1 MVKNKNTE
9 CKIKGNGSFVRGWT
23 TPQRNGGRGSFNR
36 SCINQRNHGNGSA
49 RRSFNI
55 RNEVKIMIG
64 NQVKDELVIIT
75 MPGQV
80 LFKGIKSTIK
90 IKKSLGEKI
99 YSRIKQDDN
108 YAIVLLLKEGGNFET
123 YQEKDLYTIGSLVK
137 IEKIVDSKITYDINV
152 EVLDRV
158 EVKNISQEQDYYIG
172 KYEMAPDIEDL
183 DKNTQNQMLEYVK
196 ALTTEISGK
205 FIGSESYIQYIQSMK
220 DLELL
225 ISYLMQ
231 FINISSFEKQE
242 LLEIRSRRKKSLK
255 FLDILINQ
263 KENIEFQMEMNA
275 KLTGEVN
282 KQYREKMLRE
292 QLKAIQEELNEGKQ
306 SESKKKDYLQL
317 INESK
322 MPEDVKEMARE
333 EVEKLQNQSPNSMET
348 NVIRNYLDLLTAL
361 PWGKSSVKE
370 VDIKEAKNI
379 LEKDHYGLDKVK
391 ERIIQHLTVMK
402 LKNNQQGSILLL
414 VGPPGTGKTSLGKS
428 IAKVLQREYV
438 RISLGGIRD
447 EAEIRGHR
455 RTYVGALPGR
465 IIQGI
470 KKAGTNNPVF
480 ILDEVDKLLASNM
493 GDPSSALLEVLD
505 PEQNNSFSDHYLEM
519 PYDLSDVFF
528 IGTANSLREI
538 PGPLKDR
545 MEIIQISS
553 YTTTEKFHIAKDH
566 LIDEV
571 LEDHGLTHEQ
581 LKIEDD
587 SLKAIIDKYTQEAGV
602 RGIKKQLSA
611 IARHATEKIVVDE
624 VELPYM
630 VKEEMLFDILG
641 PEISTYDKVKK
652 SNPPGVVTG
661 LAWTPVGGDILFI
674 ESAFMPGKGELMLTG
689 QLGDVMKESAKISQ
703 SLIRSRLVLRLKDIH
718 FNKHDLHIHIPQ
730 GSIPKDGPSAG
741 VTLFTSIASLFTG
754 IPVDPKTAM
763 TGEIS
768 LRGVVLPVGGI
779 KEKVIAA
786 HRSGIKKILLPLENK
801 KDLYD
806 VPDEVKKDIQ
816 FIFIE
821 TIEELIHETLGIK
834 LPEANKFHLR
844 MMDTVDSDTE
854 SVKT

>member
-1 MVKNKNTE
+1 MKD
-9 CKIKGNGSFVRGWT
+9 
-23 TPQRNGGRGSFNR
+23 
-36 SCINQRNHGNGSA
+36 
-49 RRSFNI
+49 
-55 RNEVKIMIG
+55 

-99 YSRIKQDDN
+99 YFRIKQDDN

-137 IEKIVDSKITYDINV
+137 IEQIVDSKITYDINV

-158 EVKNISQEQDYYIG
+158 EVKNISKEQDYYIS

-220 DLELL
+220 DLEQL

-255 FLDILINQ
+255 FLDILIKQ

-322 MPEDVKEMARE
+322 MPEDVKEIARE
-333 EVEKLQNQSPNSMET
+333 EYEKLQNQSPISVEI
-348 NVIRNYLDLLTAL
+348 NVIRNYLDLLTSL

-414 VGPPGTGKTSLGKS
+414 VGPPGTGKNSLGKS

-480 ILDEVDKLLASNM
+480 ILDEVDKLWASNM

-505 PEQNNSFSDHYLEM
+505 PEQNNSFSDHYLEV

-528 IGTANSLREI
+528 IGTANSLKEI
-538 PGPLKDR
+538 SGPLRDR
-545 MEIIQISS
+545 MEIIQINS
-553 YTTTEKFHIAKDH
+553 YTTTEKFHIAKDY

-571 LEDHGLTHEQ
+571 LKGHGLTHEQ
-581 LKIEDD
+581 LQIEDD
-587 SLKAIIDKYTQEAGV
+587 ALKAIIDKYTREAGV
-602 RGIKKQLSA
+602 RGIKKQLAA

-624 VELPYM
+624 VELPYL

-674 ESAFMPGKGELMLTG
+674 ESAFMPGKGELILTG
-689 QLGDVMKESAKISQ
+689 QLGEVMKESAKISQ
-703 SLIRSRLVLRLKDIH
+703 SLIRSRLVLRLKDIG
-718 FNKHDLHIHIPQ
+718 FDKHDLHIHIPQ

-768 LRGVVLPVGGI
+768 LRGAVLPVGGI

-834 LPEANKFHLR
+834 LPNANEFHLR
-844 MMDTVDSDTE
+844 ITDTIDIDTE
-854 SVKT
+854 SVKV

>member
-1 MVKNKNTE
+1 MKDK
-9 CKIKGNGSFVRGWT
+9 
-23 TPQRNGGRGSFNR
+23 
-36 SCINQRNHGNGSA
+36 
-49 RRSFNI
+49 
-55 RNEVKIMIG
+55 
-64 NQVKDELVIIT
+64 QVKDELVIIA
-75 MPGQV
+75 MPEHV

-90 IKKSLGEKI
+90 IKKSLGEKV

-108 YAIVLLLKEGGNFET
+108 YAIALLLKDDGDFES
-123 YQEKDLYTIGSLVK
+123 YQDKDLYSIGSLVK
-137 IEKIVDSKITYDINV
+137 IEKIVDSKITYDINL
-152 EVLDRV
+152 EALDRA
-158 EVKNISQEQDYYIG
+158 EVKNIRPEQDYLVA
-172 KYEMAPDIEDL
+172 KYEIAPDIEDL
-183 DKNTQNQMLEYVK
+183 DKNTQKQMFEYVK
-196 ALTTEISGK
+196 KLTMEISGK
-205 FIGSESYIQYIQSMK
+205 FIGSESYIQFIKSMK
-220 DLELL
+220 DLEQLMG
-225 ISYLMQ
+225 YLMQ
-231 FINISSFEKQE
+231 FINIPSGEKQE

-255 FLDILINQ
+255 FLDILLEQ

-322 MPEDVKEMARE
+322 MPEDVKEIARE
-333 EVEKLQNQSPNSMET
+333 EYDKLQNQGPNSMET
-348 NVIRNYLDLLTAL
+348 NVIRNYLDLLTTL
-361 PWGKSSVKE
+361 PWGKSSAKE
-370 VDIKEAKNI
+370 VDIKEAKKI

-391 ERIIQHLTVMK
+391 ERIIQHLTVMR

-438 RISLGGIRD
+438 RISLGGVRD

-480 ILDEVDKLLASNM
+480 ILDEVDKLLSSNL
-493 GDPSSALLEVLD
+493 GDPASALLEVLD
-505 PEQNNSFSDHYLEM
+505 PEQNNSFSDHYLEV
-519 PYDLSDVFF
+519 PYDLSNVFF

-538 PGPLKDR
+538 PEPLKDR
-545 MEIIQISS
+545 MEIIQINS
-553 YTTTEKFHIAKDH
+553 YTTTEKFHIAKNH

-571 LEDHGLTHEQ
+571 LECHGLTYEQ

-587 SLKAIIDKYTQEAGV
+587 ALKAIIDKYTREAGV
-602 RGIKKQLSA
+602 RGVKKQLSA

-624 VELPYM
+624 VALPYI

-703 SLIRSRLVLRLKDIH
+703 SLIRSRLVLRLKDIC
-718 FNKHDLHIHIPQ
+718 FDKHDLHIHIPQ

-768 LRGVVLPVGGI
+768 LRGAVLPVGGI

-821 TIEELIHETLGIK
+821 TIEELIHQTLGIK
-834 LPEANKFHLR
+834 LPDANKLHLR
-844 MMDTVDSDTE
+844 MMDTIDIDSE
-854 SVKT
+854 SERIHERSRKGTFSLT

>member
-1 MVKNKNTE
+1 
-9 CKIKGNGSFVRGWT
+9 
-23 TPQRNGGRGSFNR
+23 
-36 SCINQRNHGNGSA
+36 
-49 RRSFNI
+49 
-55 RNEVKIMIG
+55 MIG

-99 YSRIKQDDN
+99 YFRIKQDDN
-108 YAIVLLLKEGGNFET
+108 YAIALLIKDGCDSEA

-255 FLDILINQ
+255 FLDILIKQ

-333 EVEKLQNQSPNSMET
+333 EYEKLQNQSPISVEI
-348 NVIRNYLDLLTAL
+348 NVIRNYLDLLTSL

-493 GDPSSALLEVLD
+493 GDPASALLEVLD
-505 PEQNNSFSDHYLEM
+505 PEQNNSFSDHYLEV

-538 PGPLKDR
+538 PGPLRDR
-545 MEIIQISS
+545 MEIIQINS

-571 LEDHGLTHEQ
+571 LESHGLTHEQ
-581 LKIEDD
+581 LKIEDNA
-587 SLKAIIDKYTQEAGV
+587 LKAIIDKYTREAGV

-624 VELPYM
+624 VKLPYM

-641 PEISTYDKVKK
+641 PEISTYDKIKK

-718 FNKHDLHIHIPQ
+718 FSKHDLHIHIPQ

-806 VPDEVKKDIQ
+806 VPEEVKKDIQ

-854 SVKT
+854 ERKDMGKI

>member
-1 MVKNKNTE
+1 MKD
-9 CKIKGNGSFVRGWT
+9 
-23 TPQRNGGRGSFNR
+23 
-36 SCINQRNHGNGSA
+36 
-49 RRSFNI
+49 
-55 RNEVKIMIG
+55 

-99 YSRIKQDDN
+99 YFRIKQDDN

-137 IEKIVDSKITYDINV
+137 IEQIVDSKITYDINV

-158 EVKNISQEQDYYIG
+158 EVKNISKEQDYYIS

-220 DLELL
+220 DLEQL

-242 LLEIRSRRKKSLK
+242 LLEIRSRKKKSLK
-255 FLDILINQ
+255 FLDILIKQ

-322 MPEDVKEMARE
+322 MPEDVKEIARE
-333 EVEKLQNQSPNSMET
+333 EYEKLQNQSPISVEI
-348 NVIRNYLDLLTAL
+348 NVIRNYLDLLTSL

-414 VGPPGTGKTSLGKS
+414 VGPPGTGKNSLGKS

-447 EAEIRGHR
+447 ECAEQSVSGL
-455 RTYVGALPGR
+455 VGESP
-465 IIQGI
+465 
-470 KKAGTNNPVF
+470 TW
-480 ILDEVDKLLASNM
+480 
-493 GDPSSALLEVLD
+493 
-505 PEQNNSFSDHYLEM
+505 
-519 PYDLSDVFF
+519 
-528 IGTANSLREI
+528 
-538 PGPLKDR
+538 
-545 MEIIQISS
+545 
-553 YTTTEKFHIAKDH
+553 AKVSH
-566 LIDEV
+566 QPN
-571 LEDHGLTHEQ
+571 T
-581 LKIEDD
+581 
-587 SLKAIIDKYTQEAGV
+587 
-602 RGIKKQLSA
+602 
-611 IARHATEKIVVDE
+611 
-624 VELPYM
+624 
-630 VKEEMLFDILG
+630 
-641 PEISTYDKVKK
+641 K
-652 SNPPGVVTG
+652 SH
-661 LAWTPVGGDILFI
+661 
-674 ESAFMPGKGELMLTG
+674 S
-689 QLGDVMKESAKISQ
+689 
-703 SLIRSRLVLRLKDIH
+703 
-718 FNKHDLHIHIPQ
+718 
-730 GSIPKDGPSAG
+730 
-741 VTLFTSIASLFTG
+741 
-754 IPVDPKTAM
+754 
-763 TGEIS
+763 
-768 LRGVVLPVGGI
+768 
-779 KEKVIAA
+779 
-786 HRSGIKKILLPLENK
+786 
-801 KDLYD
+801 
-806 VPDEVKKDIQ
+806 
-816 FIFIE
+816 
-821 TIEELIHETLGIK
+821 
-834 LPEANKFHLR
+834 
-844 MMDTVDSDTE
+844 
-854 SVKT
+854 

>member
-1 MVKNKNTE
+1 MKDNK
-9 CKIKGNGSFVRGWT
+9 
-23 TPQRNGGRGSFNR
+23 
-36 SCINQRNHGNGSA
+36 
-49 RRSFNI
+49 
-55 RNEVKIMIG
+55 
-64 NQVKDELVIIT
+64 VKDELVVIA
-75 MPGQV
+75 MPGHV

-108 YAIVLLLKEGGNFET
+108 YAIALLLKEGCDFEA

-152 EVLDRV
+152 EALDRV
-158 EVKNISQEQDYYIG
+158 EAKNIRQEQDYFVA
-172 KYEMAPDIEDL
+172 KYEMTPDIEDL
-183 DKNTQNQMLEYVK
+183 DKNTQKQMFEYVK
-196 ALTTEISGK
+196 KLTTEISGK
-205 FIGSESYIQYIQSMK
+205 FIGSESYIQFIQSMK
-220 DLELL
+220 DLEQL
-225 ISYLMQ
+225 IGYLMQ
-231 FINISSFEKQE
+231 FINIPASEKQE

-255 FLDILINQ
+255 FLDMLIEQ
-263 KENIEFQMEMNA
+263 KENVEFQMEMNA

-322 MPEDVKEMARE
+322 MPEDVKEISRE
-333 EVEKLQNQSPNSMET
+333 EYEKLQNQSQNSMET
-348 NVIRNYLDLLTAL
+348 NVIRNYLDLLTSL
-361 PWGKSSVKE
+361 PWGESSVKE

-379 LEKDHYGLDKVK
+379 LEKDHFGLDKVK

-493 GDPSSALLEVLD
+493 GDPASALLEVLD
-505 PEQNNSFSDHYLEM
+505 PEQNNSFSDHYLEV
-519 PYDLSDVFF
+519 PYDLSNVFF

-538 PGPLKDR
+538 PEPLKDR
-545 MEIIQISS
+545 MEIIQINS
-553 YTTTEKFHIAKDH
+553 YTTTKKFHIAKDH

-571 LEDHGLTHEQ
+571 LEGHGLIHEQ
-581 LKIEDD
+581 LKIEDNA
-587 SLKAIIDKYTQEAGV
+587 LKAIIDKYTREAGV

-624 VELPYM
+624 VKLPYI

-652 SNPPGVVTG
+652 LNPPGVVTG

-674 ESAFMPGKGELMLTG
+674 ESAFMPGKGELTLTG

-703 SLIRSRLVLRLKDIH
+703 SLIRSRLVLKLKDIG
-718 FNKHDLHIHIPQ
+718 FDKHDLHIHIPQ

-768 LRGVVLPVGGI
+768 LRGAVLPVGGI

-821 TIEELIHETLGIK
+821 TIEELIHQTLGIK
-834 LPEANKFHLR
+834 LPEANKLHLR
-844 MMDTVDSDTE
+844 MMDTIDIDSE
-854 SVKT
+854 SERIHEKSRKGTFSLT

>member
-1 MVKNKNTE
+1 MKN
-9 CKIKGNGSFVRGWT
+9 
-23 TPQRNGGRGSFNR
+23 
-36 SCINQRNHGNGSA
+36 NH
-49 RRSFNI
+49 I
-55 RNEVKIMIG
+55 
-64 NQVKDELVIIT
+64 KDELVIIT
-75 MPGQV
+75 MPGYV

-108 YAIVLLLKEGGNFET
+108 YAIVLLLKEGCDFEA
-123 YQEKDLYTIGSLVK
+123 YREKDLYTIGSLVK
-137 IEKIVDSKITYDINV
+137 IEKIVDSKVTYDINV

-158 EVKNISQEQDYYIG
+158 DVKNIGQEQGYYVG

-196 ALTTEISGK
+196 ALATEISGK
-205 FIGSESYIQYIQSMK
+205 FIGSESYIQYIKSVK
-220 DLELL
+220 DLEQL

-242 LLEIRSRRKKSLK
+242 LLEIRSRKKKSLK
-255 FLDILINQ
+255 FLDILMQQ
-263 KENIEFQMEMNA
+263 KENIQFQMEMNA
-275 KLTGEVN
+275 KLSGEVN

-292 QLKAIQEELNEGKQ
+292 QLKAIQEELNDGKQ
-306 SESKKKDYLQL
+306 SESKKKDYLQI

-322 MPEDVKEMARE
+322 MPEDVKDIALE
-333 EVEKLQNQSPNSMET
+333 EYGKLQNQSPNSMET
-348 NVIRNYLDLLTAL
+348 NVIRNYLDLLTSL

-480 ILDEVDKLLASNM
+480 ILDEVDKLLASNL
-493 GDPSSALLEVLD
+493 GDPASALLEVLD
-505 PEQNNSFSDHYLEM
+505 PEQNNSFSDHYLEV

-538 PGPLKDR
+538 PGPLRDR
-545 MEIIQISS
+545 MEIIQINS

-571 LEDHGLTHEQ
+571 LEYHGLTHKQ

-587 SLKAIIDKYTQEAGV
+587 ALKAIIDKYTREAGV
-602 RGIKKQLSA
+602 RGVKKQLSA

-624 VELPYM
+624 VKIPYI

-641 PEISTYDKVKK
+641 PEIATYDKVKK

-674 ESAFMPGKGELMLTG
+674 ESVFMPGKGELMLTG

-703 SLIRSRLVLRLKDIH
+703 SLIRSRLVLRLKDID
-718 FNKHDLHIHIPQ
+718 FDKHDLHIHIPQ

-768 LRGVVLPVGGI
+768 LRGAVLPVGGI

-801 KDLYD
+801 KDLCD
-806 VPDEVKKDIQ
+806 IPDEVKKDIQ

-821 TIEELIHETLGIK
+821 TIEELILETLGIK
-834 LPEANKFHLR
+834 LPNPNKFHLR
-844 MMDTVDSDTE
+844 IMDTMDIDTE
-854 SVKT
+854 SVKV

>member
-1 MVKNKNTE
+1 MKN
-9 CKIKGNGSFVRGWT
+9 
-23 TPQRNGGRGSFNR
+23 
-36 SCINQRNHGNGSA
+36 NH
-49 RRSFNI
+49 I
-55 RNEVKIMIG
+55 
-64 NQVKDELVIIT
+64 KDELVIIT
-75 MPGQV
+75 MPGYV

-108 YAIVLLLKEGGNFET
+108 YAIVLLLKEGCDFEA
-123 YQEKDLYTIGSLVK
+123 YREKDLYTIGSLVK
-137 IEKIVDSKITYDINV
+137 IEKIVDSKVTYDINV

-158 EVKNISQEQDYYIG
+158 DVKNIGQEQGYYVG

-196 ALTTEISGK
+196 ALATEISGK

-220 DLELL
+220 DLEQL
-225 ISYLMQ
+225 IGYLMQ

-242 LLEIRSRRKKSLK
+242 LLEIRSRKKKSLK
-255 FLDILINQ
+255 FLDILMQQ
-263 KENIEFQMEMNA
+263 KENIQFQMEMNA
-275 KLTGEVN
+275 KLSGEVN

-292 QLKAIQEELNEGKQ
+292 QLKAIQEELNDGKQ
-306 SESKKKDYLQL
+306 SESKKKDYLQI

-322 MPEDVKEMARE
+322 MPEDVKDIALE
-333 EVEKLQNQSPNSMET
+333 EYGKLQNQSPNSMET
-348 NVIRNYLDLLTAL
+348 NVIRNYLDLLTSL

-480 ILDEVDKLLASNM
+480 ILDEVDKLLASNL
-493 GDPSSALLEVLD
+493 GDPASALLEVLD
-505 PEQNNSFSDHYLEM
+505 PEQNNSFSDHYLEV

-538 PGPLKDR
+538 PGPLRDR
-545 MEIIQISS
+545 MEIIQINS

-571 LEDHGLTHEQ
+571 LEYHGLTHKQ

-587 SLKAIIDKYTQEAGV
+587 ALKAIIDKYTREAGV
-602 RGIKKQLSA
+602 RGVKKQLSA

-624 VELPYM
+624 VKIPYI

-652 SNPPGVVTG
+652 LNPPGVVTG

-674 ESAFMPGKGELMLTG
+674 ESVFMPGKGELMLTG

-703 SLIRSRLVLRLKDIH
+703 SLIRSRLVLRLKDID
-718 FNKHDLHIHIPQ
+718 FDKHDLHIHIPQ

-768 LRGVVLPVGGI
+768 LRGAVLPVGGI

-801 KDLYD
+801 KDLCD
-806 VPDEVKKDIQ
+806 IPDEVKKDIQ

-821 TIEELIHETLGIK
+821 TIEELILETLGIK
-834 LPEANKFHLR
+834 LPNPNKFHLR
-844 MMDTVDSDTE
+844 IMDTMDIDTE
-854 SVKT
+854 SVKV

>member
-1 MVKNKNTE
+1 MNTNN
-9 CKIKGNGSFVRGWT
+9 IKDKL
-23 TPQRNGGRGSFNR
+23 
-36 SCINQRNHGNGSA
+36 A
-49 RRSFNI
+49 
-55 RNEVKIMIG
+55 
-64 NQVKDELVIIT
+64 IIA
-75 MPGQV
+75 MPGHV
-80 LFKGIKSTIK
+80 LFKGIKSTIR
-90 IKKSLGEKI
+90 ISRSLSDTI
-99 YSRIKQDDN
+99 YPRIKQDDD
-108 YAIVLLLKEGGNFET
+108 YAIVLLLKDGCNLEN
-123 YQEKDLYTIGSLVK
+123 YQESDLYNIGSLVK
-137 IEKIVDSKITYDINV
+137 IEKIVDSKTTSDMNL
-152 EVLDRV
+152 EALERV
-158 EVKNISQEQDYYIG
+158 EVKNISKEQDYYVG
-172 KYEMAPDIEDL
+172 KYDISPDIEDL
-183 DKNTQNQMLEYVK
+183 DKNSQNQMLEYIK
-196 ALTTEISGK
+196 NLSAEISKG
-205 FIGSESYIQYIQSMK
+205 FVGSESYIKYINSIN
-220 DLELL
+220 DLEKM

-231 FINISSFEKQE
+231 FINISPSEKQE
-242 LLEIRSRRKKSLK
+242 LFEIRSRRKKCLM
-255 FLDILINQ
+255 FLDFLIKQ
-263 KENIEFQMEMNA
+263 KENIKFQMEINA

-306 SESKKKDYLQL
+306 SGTKKKDYLTL

-322 MPEDVKEMARE
+322 MPEDVKEIALE
-333 EVEKLQNQSPNSMET
+333 ENEKLENQGPNNVEA
-348 NVIRNYLDLLTAL
+348 NVIRNYLDLLIAL
-361 PWGKSSVKE
+361 PWGKSCIKE

-438 RISLGGIRD
+438 RISLGGVRD

-470 KKAGTNNPVF
+470 KKARTNNPVF

-493 GDPSSALLEVLD
+493 GDPASALLEVLD
-505 PEQNNSFSDHYLEM
+505 PEQNNSFSDHYLEV

-528 IGTANSLREI
+528 IGTANSLRDI
-538 PGPLKDR
+538 PEPLRDR
-545 MEIIQISS
+545 MEIIQIHS
-553 YTTTEKFHIAKDH
+553 YTTTEKFHIAKRH
-566 LIDEV
+566 LMDEV
-571 LEDHGLTHEQ
+571 LENHGLTPEQ

-587 SLKAIIDKYTQEAGV
+587 TIKAIIDKYTREAGV
-602 RGIKKQLSA
+602 RGLKKQLSA
-611 IARHATEKIVVDE
+611 IARHATEKIIVDE
-624 VELPYM
+624 AKIPYI

-641 PEISTYDKVKK
+641 PEISRYDKVKK

-674 ESAFMPGKGELMLTG
+674 ESAFMPGKGELTLTG

-703 SLIRSRLVLRLKDIH
+703 SLIRSRLFLSLEDNH
-718 FNKHDLHIHIPQ
+718 FDKHDLHIHIPQ

-754 IPVDPKTAM
+754 IPVDAKIAM

-768 LRGVVLPVGGI
+768 LRGTILPVGGI

-801 KDLYD
+801 KDLCD
-806 VPDEVKKDIQ
+806 VPEEIKKDIQ

-821 TIEELIHETLGIK
+821 TIEELMQETLGIK
-834 LPEANKFHLR
+834 LPRVNEFHFYIP
-844 MMDTVDSDTE
+844 DK
-854 SVKT
+854 SVIKKDKEFVKV

>member
-1 MVKNKNTE
+1 MNTNN
-9 CKIKGNGSFVRGWT
+9 IKDKL
-23 TPQRNGGRGSFNR
+23 
-36 SCINQRNHGNGSA
+36 A
-49 RRSFNI
+49 
-55 RNEVKIMIG
+55 
-64 NQVKDELVIIT
+64 IIA
-75 MPGQV
+75 MPGHV
-80 LFKGIKSTIK
+80 LFKGIKSTIR
-90 IKKSLGEKI
+90 ISRSLSDTI
-99 YSRIKQDDN
+99 YPRIKQDDD
-108 YAIVLLLKEGGNFET
+108 YAIVLLLKDGCNLEN
-123 YQEKDLYTIGSLVK
+123 YQESDLYNIGSLVK
-137 IEKIVDSKITYDINV
+137 IEKIVDSKTTSDMNL
-152 EVLDRV
+152 EALERV
-158 EVKNISQEQDYYIG
+158 EVKNISKEQDYYVG
-172 KYEMAPDIEDL
+172 KYDISPDIEDL
-183 DKNTQNQMLEYVK
+183 DKNSQNQMLEYIK
-196 ALTTEISGK
+196 NLSAEISKG
-205 FIGSESYIQYIQSMK
+205 FVGSESYIKYINSIN
-220 DLELL
+220 DLEKM

-231 FINISSFEKQE
+231 FINISPSEKQE
-242 LLEIRSRRKKSLK
+242 LFEIRSRRKKCLM
-255 FLDILINQ
+255 FLDFLIKQ
-263 KENIEFQMEMNA
+263 KENIKFQMEINA

-306 SESKKKDYLQL
+306 SGTKKKDYLTL

-322 MPEDVKEMARE
+322 MPEDVKEIALE
-333 EVEKLQNQSPNSMET
+333 ENEKLENQGPNNVEA
-348 NVIRNYLDLLTAL
+348 NVIRNYLDLLIAL
-361 PWGKSSVKE
+361 PWGKSCIKE

-438 RISLGGIRD
+438 RISLGGVRD

-470 KKAGTNNPVF
+470 KKARTNNPVF

-493 GDPSSALLEVLD
+493 GDPASALLEVLD
-505 PEQNNSFSDHYLEM
+505 PEQNNSFSDHYLEV

-528 IGTANSLREI
+528 IGTANSLRDI
-538 PGPLKDR
+538 PEPLRDR
-545 MEIIQISS
+545 MEIIQIHS
-553 YTTTEKFHIAKDH
+553 YTTTEKFHIAKRH
-566 LIDEV
+566 LMDEV
-571 LEDHGLTHEQ
+571 LENHGLTPEQ

-587 SLKAIIDKYTQEAGV
+587 TIKAIIDKYTREAGV
-602 RGIKKQLSA
+602 RGLKKQLSA
-611 IARHATEKIVVDE
+611 IARHATEKIIVDE
-624 VELPYM
+624 VKIPYI

-641 PEISTYDKVKK
+641 PEISRYDKVKK

-674 ESAFMPGKGELMLTG
+674 ESAFMPGKGELTLTG

-703 SLIRSRLVLRLKDIH
+703 SLIRSRLFLSLEDNH
-718 FNKHDLHIHIPQ
+718 FDKHDLHIHIPQ

-754 IPVDPKTAM
+754 IPVDAKIAM

-768 LRGVVLPVGGI
+768 LRGTILPVGGI

-801 KDLYD
+801 KDLCD
-806 VPDEVKKDIQ
+806 VPEEIKKDIQ

-821 TIEELIHETLGIK
+821 TIEELMQETLGIK
-834 LPEANKFHLR
+834 LPRVNEFHFYIP
-844 MMDTVDSDTE
+844 DK
-854 SVKT
+854 SVIKKDKEFVKV

>member
-1 MVKNKNTE
+1 MKD
-9 CKIKGNGSFVRGWT
+9 
-23 TPQRNGGRGSFNR
+23 
-36 SCINQRNHGNGSA
+36 
-49 RRSFNI
+49 
-55 RNEVKIMIG
+55 

-108 YAIVLLLKEGGNFET
+108 YAIALLLKEGCNFET

-137 IEKIVDSKITYDINV
+137 IEQIVDSETTYDINV

-158 EVKNISQEQDYYIG
+158 EVKNIGQEQGYYIG

-205 FIGSESYIQYIQSMK
+205 FIGSESYIQYIQNMK

-255 FLDILINQ
+255 FLDILIQQ

-322 MPEDVKEMARE
+322 MPEDVKEIARE
-333 EVEKLQNQSPNSMET
+333 EYEKLQNQSPISVET
-348 NVIRNYLDLLTAL
+348 NVIRNYLDLLTSL

-505 PEQNNSFSDHYLEM
+505 PEQNNSFSDHYLEV

-528 IGTANSLREI
+528 IGTANSLKEI
-538 PGPLKDR
+538 PGPLRDR
-545 MEIIQISS
+545 MEIIQINS

-571 LEDHGLTHEQ
+571 LEGHGLTHEQ

-587 SLKAIIDKYTQEAGV
+587 ALKAIIDKYTREAGV

-611 IARHATEKIVVDE
+611 IARHATEKIVIDG
-624 VELPYM
+624 VELPYI
-630 VKEEMLFDILG
+630 VKEERLFDILG
-641 PEISTYDKVKK
+641 PEISIYDKVKK
-652 SNPPGVVTG
+652 LNPPGVVTG

-674 ESAFMPGKGELMLTG
+674 ESAFMPGKGELILTG

-768 LRGVVLPVGGI
+768 LRGAVLPVGGI

-801 KDLYD
+801 KDLFD

-834 LPEANKFHLR
+834 LPNANKFHLR
-844 MMDTVDSDTE
+844 IMDTIDIDTE
-854 SVKT
+854 SVKV

>member
-1 MVKNKNTE
+1 
-9 CKIKGNGSFVRGWT
+9 
-23 TPQRNGGRGSFNR
+23 
-36 SCINQRNHGNGSA
+36 
-49 RRSFNI
+49 
-55 RNEVKIMIG
+55 
-64 NQVKDELVIIT
+64 
-75 MPGQV
+75 
-80 LFKGIKSTIK
+80 
-90 IKKSLGEKI
+90 LGDKI
-99 YSRIKQDDN
+99 YSRITQNDN
-108 YAIVLLLKEGGNFET
+108 HAIVLLLKDGCNFET
-123 YQEKDLYTIGSLVK
+123 YRENDLYTIGSLVK
-137 IEKIVDSKITYDINV
+137 IEKIVDSKITCDINV
-152 EVLDRV
+152 EVLERV
-158 EVKNISQEQDYYIG
+158 DVKNIRKEQDYYLG
-172 KYEMAPDIEDL
+172 KYEIAPNIEDL
-183 DKNTQNQMLEYVK
+183 DKNTQKQMLEYVK

-220 DLELL
+220 DLEQL

-231 FINISSFEKQE
+231 FINIPASEKQE
-242 LLEIRSRRKKSLK
+242 LLEIRSRRRKSLK
-255 FLDILINQ
+255 FLDILIQQ
-263 KENIEFQMEMNA
+263 KENIKFQMEMNA
-275 KLTGEVN
+275 KLSDEVN

-292 QLKAIQEELNEGKQ
+292 QLKAIQKELNEGKQ
-306 SESKKKDYLQL
+306 SKNKKKDYLRL
-317 INESK
+317 INGSK
-322 MPEDVKEMARE
+322 MPEDIKEIARE
-333 EVEKLQNQSPNSMET
+333 EYEKLQGQNPNSMDAS
-348 NVIRNYLDLLTAL
+348 VINNYLDLLTSL
-361 PWGKSSVKE
+361 PWGKSSTKE
-370 VDIKEAKNI
+370 VNIKEAKNI
-379 LEKDHYGLDKVK
+379 LDKDHYGLDKVK

-414 VGPPGTGKTSLGKS
+414 VGPPGTGKTSLGKN

-480 ILDEVDKLLASNM
+480 ILDEVDKLLASNL
-493 GDPSSALLEVLD
+493 GDPASALLEVLD
-505 PEQNNSFSDHYLEM
+505 PEQNNSFSDHYLEV
-519 PYDLSDVFF
+519 PYDLSNVFF

-538 PGPLKDR
+538 PGPLRDR
-545 MEIIQISS
+545 MEIIQINS
-553 YTTTEKFHIAKDH
+553 YITTEKFHIAKNH
-566 LIDEV
+566 LVDEV
-571 LEDHGLTHEQ
+571 LKAHGLNREQ
-581 LKIEDD
+581 LRIEDD
-587 SLKAIIDKYTQEAGV
+587 VLKAIIDKYTREAGV

-624 VELPYM
+624 VKLPYI

-641 PEISTYDKVKK
+641 PEIATYDKVKK

-661 LAWTPVGGDILFI
+661 LAWTPVGGDVLFI

-703 SLIRSRLVLRLKDIH
+703 SLIRSRLVIRFKDID
-718 FNKHDLHIHIPQ
+718 FDKHDLHIHIPQ

-741 VTLFTSIASLFTG
+741 VTIFTSIASLFTG
-754 IPVDPKTAM
+754 IPVDSKTAM

-768 LRGVVLPVGGI
+768 LRGVVFPVGGI

-801 KDLYD
+801 KDLCD

-834 LPEANKFHLR
+834 LPKAYKFHPHI
-844 MMDTVDSDTE
+844 MDTMDIETE
-854 SVKT
+854 TVIV

>member
-1 MVKNKNTE
+1 M
-9 CKIKGNGSFVRGWT
+9 
-23 TPQRNGGRGSFNR
+23 
-36 SCINQRNHGNGSA
+36 
-49 RRSFNI
+49 
-55 RNEVKIMIG
+55 
-64 NQVKDELVIIT
+64 
-75 MPGQV
+75 
-80 LFKGIKSTIK
+80 
-90 IKKSLGEKI
+90 
-99 YSRIKQDDN
+99 
-108 YAIVLLLKEGGNFET
+108 
-123 YQEKDLYTIGSLVK
+123 
-137 IEKIVDSKITYDINV
+137 
-152 EVLDRV
+152 
-158 EVKNISQEQDYYIG
+158 
-172 KYEMAPDIEDL
+172 
-183 DKNTQNQMLEYVK
+183 
-196 ALTTEISGK
+196 
-205 FIGSESYIQYIQSMK
+205 
-220 DLELL
+220 
-225 ISYLMQ
+225 
-231 FINISSFEKQE
+231 
-242 LLEIRSRRKKSLK
+242 
-255 FLDILINQ
+255 
-263 KENIEFQMEMNA
+263 
-275 KLTGEVN
+275 
-282 KQYREKMLRE
+282 
-292 QLKAIQEELNEGKQ
+292 
-306 SESKKKDYLQL
+306 QL

-333 EVEKLQNQSPNSMET
+333 EYEKLQNQSPNSMET

-438 RISLGGIRD
+438 RISLGGVRD

-505 PEQNNSFSDHYLEM
+505 PEQNNSFSDHYLEV

-528 IGTANSLREI
+528 IGTANSLKDI
-538 PGPLKDR
+538 PGPLRDR
-545 MEIIQISS
+545 MEIIQINS

-566 LIDEV
+566 LMDEV
-571 LEDHGLTHEQ
+571 LEGHGLTYEQ

-587 SLKAIIDKYTQEAGV
+587 ALKAIIDKYTREAGV

-624 VELPYM
+624 VELPYI

-768 LRGVVLPVGGI
+768 LRGAVLPVGGI

-806 VPDEVKKDIQ
+806 VPDEVKKDIE

-834 LPEANKFHLR
+834 LPNANKFHLR
-844 MMDTVDSDTE
+844 IMDTMDIDTE
-854 SVKT
+854 SVKV

>member
-1 MVKNKNTE
+1 M
-9 CKIKGNGSFVRGWT
+9 RD
-23 TPQRNGGRGSFNR
+23 
-36 SCINQRNHGNGSA
+36 NQ
-49 RRSFNI
+49 I
-55 RNEVKIMIG
+55 
-64 NQVKDELVIIT
+64 KDELVIIT
-75 MPGQV
+75 MPGYV

-99 YSRIKQDDN
+99 YSRIKQDNN
-108 YAIVLLLKEGGNFET
+108 YAITLLLKDGCDLEA
-123 YQEKDLYTIGSLVK
+123 YREKDLYTIGSLVK
-137 IEKIVDSKITYDINV
+137 IEKIVDSKVAYDINI

-158 EVKNISQEQDYYIG
+158 DVKNVRKEQGYYIG

-183 DKNTQNQMLEYVK
+183 DKNTQNQMLGYVK

-205 FIGSESYIQYIQSMK
+205 FIGSENYIQYIKSVK
-220 DLELL
+220 DLDQL

-255 FLDILINQ
+255 FLDILMQQ
-263 KENIEFQMEMNA
+263 KENIEFQMEVNA
-275 KLTGEVN
+275 KLSGEVN

-292 QLKAIQEELNEGKQ
+292 QLKAIQDELNEGKQ
-306 SESKKKDYLQL
+306 PKSKKKDYLQI

-322 MPEDVKEMARE
+322 MPEDVKEIALE
-333 EVEKLQNQSPNSMET
+333 EYGKLQNQTPNSVET
-348 NVIRNYLDLLTAL
+348 NVIRNYLDLLTSL

-379 LEKDHYGLDKVK
+379 LEKDHYGLNKVK

-480 ILDEVDKLLASNM
+480 ILDEVDKLLASNL
-493 GDPSSALLEVLD
+493 GDPASALLEVLD
-505 PEQNNSFSDHYLEM
+505 PEQNNSFSDHYLEV
-519 PYDLSDVFF
+519 PYDLSNIFF

-538 PGPLKDR
+538 PEPLRDR
-545 MEIIQISS
+545 MEIIQINS
-553 YTTTEKFHIAKDH
+553 YTTTEKYHIAKNH

-571 LEDHGLTHEQ
+571 LEYHGLTHKQ

-587 SLKAIIDKYTQEAGV
+587 ALKAIIDKYTREAGV
-602 RGIKKQLSA
+602 RGVKKQLSA

-624 VELPYM
+624 VKIPYI

-674 ESAFMPGKGELMLTG
+674 ESVFMPGKGELMLTG

-703 SLIRSRLVLRLKDIH
+703 SLIRSRLVLRLNDID
-718 FNKHDLHIHIPQ
+718 FDKHDLHIHIPQ

-768 LRGVVLPVGGI
+768 LRGAVLPVGGI

-801 KDLYD
+801 KDLCD
-806 VPDEVKKDIQ
+806 IPDEVKKDIQ

-821 TIEELIHETLGIK
+821 TIEELILETLGIK
-834 LPEANKFHLR
+834 LPNPNKFHLR
-844 MMDTVDSDTE
+844 IMDSMDIDTE
-854 SVKT
+854 SVKV

>member
-1 MVKNKNTE
+1 MLNNISK
-9 CKIKGNGSFVRGWT
+9 
-23 TPQRNGGRGSFNR
+23 R
-36 SCINQRNHGNGSA
+36 S
-49 RRSFNI
+49 SFNI
-55 RNEVKIMIG
+55 RNEVEIMKDDH
-64 NQVKDELVIIT
+64 VKDELVIIA
-75 MPGQV
+75 MPGHV
-80 LFKGIKSTIK
+80 LFKGMKSTLK
-90 IKKSLGEKI
+90 IEKLLGDKI
-99 YSRIKQDDN
+99 YSRITQNDN
-108 YAIVLLLKEGGNFET
+108 HAIVLLLKDGCNFET
-123 YQEKDLYTIGSLVK
+123 YRENDLYTIGSLVK
-137 IEKIVDSKITYDINV
+137 IEKIVDSKITCDINV
-152 EVLDRV
+152 EVLERV
-158 EVKNISQEQDYYIG
+158 DVKNIRKEQDYYLG
-172 KYEMAPDIEDL
+172 KYEIAPNIEDL
-183 DKNTQNQMLEYVK
+183 DKNTQKQMLEYVK

-205 FIGSESYIQYIQSMK
+205 FIGSESYIKYIQSTK
-220 DLELL
+220 DLEQL

-231 FINISSFEKQE
+231 FINIPASEKQE
-242 LLEIRSRRKKSLK
+242 LLEIRSRRRKSLK
-255 FLDILINQ
+255 FLDILIQQ
-263 KENIEFQMEMNA
+263 KENIKFQMEMNA
-275 KLTGEVN
+275 KLSDEVN

-292 QLKAIQEELNEGKQ
+292 QLKAIQKELNEGKQ
-306 SESKKKDYLQL
+306 SKNKKKDYLRL
-317 INESK
+317 INGSK
-322 MPEDVKEMARE
+322 MPEDIKEIARE
-333 EVEKLQNQSPNSMET
+333 EYEKLQGQNPNSMDAS
-348 NVIRNYLDLLTAL
+348 VINNYLDLLTSL
-361 PWGKSSVKE
+361 PWGKSSAKE
-370 VDIKEAKNI
+370 VNIKEAKNI
-379 LEKDHYGLDKVK
+379 LDKDHYGLDKVK

-414 VGPPGTGKTSLGKS
+414 VGPPGTGKTSLGKN

-480 ILDEVDKLLASNM
+480 ILDEVDKLLASNL
-493 GDPSSALLEVLD
+493 GDPASALLEVLD
-505 PEQNNSFSDHYLEM
+505 PEQNNSFSDHYLEV

-538 PGPLKDR
+538 PGPLRDR
-545 MEIIQISS
+545 MEIIQINS
-553 YTTTEKFHIAKDH
+553 YITTEKFHIAKNH
-566 LIDEV
+566 LVDKV
-571 LEDHGLTHEQ
+571 LKAHGLNREQ
-581 LKIEDD
+581 LRIEDD
-587 SLKAIIDKYTQEAGV
+587 VLKAIIDKYTREAGV
-602 RGIKKQLSA
+602 RGIKKVLSA

-624 VELPYM
+624 VTLPYI

-641 PEISTYDKVKK
+641 PEIATYDKVKK

-661 LAWTPVGGDILFI
+661 LAWTPVGGDVLFI

-703 SLIRSRLVLRLKDIH
+703 SLIRSRLVIGFKDID
-718 FNKHDLHIHIPQ
+718 FDKHDLHIHIPQ

-741 VTLFTSIASLFTG
+741 VTIFTSIASLFTG
-754 IPVDPKTAM
+754 IPVDSKIAM

-768 LRGVVLPVGGI
+768 LRGIVFPVGGI

-801 KDLYD
+801 KDLCD

-834 LPEANKFHLR
+834 LPKAYKFHLPI
-844 MMDTVDSDTE
+844 MDTMDIETE
-854 SVKT
+854 TVIV

>member
-1 MVKNKNTE
+1 MKD
-9 CKIKGNGSFVRGWT
+9 
-23 TPQRNGGRGSFNR
+23 
-36 SCINQRNHGNGSA
+36 
-49 RRSFNI
+49 
-55 RNEVKIMIG
+55 

-75 MPGQV
+75 MPEQV

-90 IKKSLGEKI
+90 IKKSLDEKI
-99 YSRIKQDDN
+99 YFRIKQDDN

-137 IEKIVDSKITYDINV
+137 IEQIVDSKITYDINV

-158 EVKNISQEQDYYIG
+158 EVKNISKEQDYYIG

-255 FLDILINQ
+255 FLDILIKQ

-322 MPEDVKEMARE
+322 MPEDVKEIARE
-333 EVEKLQNQSPNSMET
+333 EYEKLQNQSPISVET
-348 NVIRNYLDLLTAL
+348 NVIRNYLDLLTSL
-361 PWGKSSVKE
+361 PWGKSSAKE

-480 ILDEVDKLLASNM
+480 ILDEVDKLWASNM

-505 PEQNNSFSDHYLEM
+505 PEQNNSFSDHYLEV

-528 IGTANSLREI
+528 IGTANSLKEI
-538 PGPLKDR
+538 PGPLRDR
-545 MEIIQISS
+545 MEIIQINS

-566 LIDEV
+566 LIAEV
-571 LEDHGLTHEQ
+571 LEGHGLTHEQ
-581 LKIEDD
+581 LQIEDD
-587 SLKAIIDKYTQEAGV
+587 ALKAIIDKYTREAGV
-602 RGIKKQLSA
+602 RGIKKQLAA

-624 VELPYM
+624 VELPYL

-674 ESAFMPGKGELMLTG
+674 ESAFMPGKGELILTG
-689 QLGDVMKESAKISQ
+689 QLGEVMKESAKISQ
-703 SLIRSRLVLRLKDIH
+703 SLIRSRLVLRLKDIG
-718 FNKHDLHIHIPQ
+718 FDKHDLHIHIPQ

-768 LRGVVLPVGGI
+768 LRGAVLPVGGI

-834 LPEANKFHLR
+834 LPNANEFHLR
-844 MMDTVDSDTE
+844 ITDTIDIDTE
-854 SVKT
+854 SVKV

>member
-1 MVKNKNTE
+1 MKD
-9 CKIKGNGSFVRGWT
+9 
-23 TPQRNGGRGSFNR
+23 
-36 SCINQRNHGNGSA
+36 
-49 RRSFNI
+49 
-55 RNEVKIMIG
+55 

-90 IKKSLGEKI
+90 INKSLSEKI
-99 YSRIKQDDN
+99 SSRIKQDDN
-108 YAIVLLLKEGGNFET
+108 YAIALLLKEGCNFET

-137 IEKIVDSKITYDINV
+137 IEQIVDSKITYDLNV

-158 EVKNISQEQDYYIG
+158 EVKNMRQEQGYYIG

-220 DLELL
+220 DLEQL

-255 FLDILINQ
+255 FLDILIKQ

-306 SESKKKDYLQL
+306 SESKKKNYLQL

-322 MPEDVKEMARE
+322 MPEDVKEIARE
-333 EVEKLQNQSPNSMET
+333 EYEKLQNQSPISVEI
-348 NVIRNYLDLLTAL
+348 NVIRNYLDLLTSL

-480 ILDEVDKLLASNM
+480 ILDEVDKLWASNM
-493 GDPSSALLEVLD
+493 GDPASALLEVLD
-505 PEQNNSFSDHYLEM
+505 PEQNNSFSDHYLEV

-528 IGTANSLREI
+528 IGTANSLKEI
-538 PGPLKDR
+538 PGPLRDR
-545 MEIIQISS
+545 MEIIQINS
-553 YTTTEKFHIAKDH
+553 YTTTEKFHIAKDY

-571 LEDHGLTHEQ
+571 LESHGLTHEQ

-587 SLKAIIDKYTQEAGV
+587 ALKAIIDKYTREAGV

-624 VELPYM
+624 VELPYI
-630 VKEEMLFDILG
+630 VKEERLFDILG

-652 SNPPGVVTG
+652 LNPPGVVTG

-674 ESAFMPGKGELMLTG
+674 ESAFMPGKGELILTG
-689 QLGDVMKESAKISQ
+689 QLGEVMKESAKISQ
-703 SLIRSRLVLRLKDIH
+703 SLIRSRLVLRLKDIG
-718 FNKHDLHIHIPQ
+718 FDKHDLHIHIPQ

-768 LRGVVLPVGGI
+768 LRGAVLPVGGI

-801 KDLYD
+801 KDLFD

-821 TIEELIHETLGIK
+821 TIEELIHETLGIE
-834 LPEANKFHLR
+834 LPNANKFHLR
-844 MMDTVDSDTE
+844 IMDTMDSDTE
-854 SVKT
+854 SIKI

>member
-1 MVKNKNTE
+1 MKD
-9 CKIKGNGSFVRGWT
+9 
-23 TPQRNGGRGSFNR
+23 
-36 SCINQRNHGNGSA
+36 
-49 RRSFNI
+49 
-55 RNEVKIMIG
+55 

-99 YSRIKQDDN
+99 YFRIKQDDN

-137 IEKIVDSKITYDINV
+137 IEQIVDSKITYDINV

-158 EVKNISQEQDYYIG
+158 EVKNISKEQDYYIS

-220 DLELL
+220 DLEQL

-242 LLEIRSRRKKSLK
+242 LLEIRSRKKKSLK
-255 FLDILINQ
+255 FLDILIKQ

-322 MPEDVKEMARE
+322 MPEDVKEIARE
-333 EVEKLQNQSPNSMET
+333 EYEKLQNQSPISVEI
-348 NVIRNYLDLLTAL
+348 NVIRNYLDLLTSL

-414 VGPPGTGKTSLGKS
+414 VGPPGTGKNSLGKS

-447 EAEIRGHR
+447 EAEIRGYR

-480 ILDEVDKLLASNM
+480 ILDEVDKLWASNM

-505 PEQNNSFSDHYLEM
+505 PEQNNSFSDHYLEV

-528 IGTANSLREI
+528 IGTANSLKEI
-538 PGPLKDR
+538 SGPLRDR
-545 MEIIQISS
+545 MEIIQINS
-553 YTTTEKFHIAKDH
+553 YTTTEKFHIAKDY

-571 LEDHGLTHEQ
+571 LKGHGLTHEQ
-581 LKIEDD
+581 LQIEDD
-587 SLKAIIDKYTQEAGV
+587 ALKAIIDKYTREAGV
-602 RGIKKQLSA
+602 RGIKKQLAA

-624 VELPYM
+624 VELPYL

-674 ESAFMPGKGELMLTG
+674 ESAFMPGKGELILTG
-689 QLGDVMKESAKISQ
+689 QLGEVMKESAKISQ
-703 SLIRSRLVLRLKDIH
+703 SLIRSRLVLRLKDIG
-718 FNKHDLHIHIPQ
+718 FDKHDLHIHIPQ

-768 LRGVVLPVGGI
+768 LRGAVLPVGGI

-834 LPEANKFHLR
+834 LPNANEFHLR
-844 MMDTVDSDTE
+844 ITDTIDIDTE
-854 SVKT
+854 SVKV

>member
-1 MVKNKNTE
+1 MNAN
-9 CKIKGNGSFVRGWT
+9 
-23 TPQRNGGRGSFNR
+23 
-36 SCINQRNHGNGSA
+36 
-49 RRSFNI
+49 NI
-55 RNEVKIMIG
+55 
-64 NQVKDELVIIT
+64 KDELAIIA
-75 MPGQV
+75 MPGHV
-80 LFKGIKSTIK
+80 LFKGTKNILK
-90 IKKSLGEKI
+90 INKWLGEKI
-99 YSRIKQDDN
+99 YPRIKQDNN
-108 YAIVLLLKEGGNFET
+108 YVIVLLLKEGCNFEN
-123 YQEKDLYTIGSLVK
+123 YREKDLYTTGSLVK
-137 IEKIVDSKITYDINV
+137 IEKIDDSNITCDINV

-158 EVKNISQEQDYYIG
+158 EVKNISKEQDYYVG
-172 KYEMAPDIEDL
+172 KYEIISDIEDL
-183 DKNTQNQMLEYVK
+183 DKNTQNQMLEYIK
-196 ALTTEISGK
+196 KLTAEISGK
-205 FIGSESYIQYIQSMK
+205 FVGSESYIEYINSIN
-220 DLELL
+220 DLEKM

-231 FINISSFEKQE
+231 FINISGFEKQE
-242 LLEIRSRRKKSLK
+242 LFEIRSRRKKCLT

-263 KENIEFQMEMNA
+263 KENFEFQMEMNA

-282 KQYREKMLRE
+282 KQYRERMLRE

-306 SESKKKDYLQL
+306 SGNKKKDFLQL
-317 INESK
+317 INESR
-322 MPEDVKEMARE
+322 MPEDVKEIARE
-333 EVEKLQNQSPNSMET
+333 ENEKLENQSPNSMEI
-348 NVIRNYLDLLTAL
+348 NVIRNYLDLLTSL

-370 VDIKEAKNI
+370 VDIKEAKKI

-438 RISLGGIRD
+438 RISLGGVRD

-493 GDPSSALLEVLD
+493 GDPASALLEVLD
-505 PEQNNSFSDHYLEM
+505 PEQNNSFSDHYLEV

-538 PGPLKDR
+538 PGPLRDR
-545 MEIIQISS
+545 MEIIQINS
-553 YTTTEKFHIAKDH
+553 YTTTEKFHIAKEH

-571 LEDHGLTHEQ
+571 LENHGLTHEQ

-587 SLKAIIDKYTQEAGV
+587 AIKAIIDKHTREAGV
-602 RGIKKQLSA
+602 RGVKKQLSA
-611 IARHATEKIVVDE
+611 IARHATEKIVIDE
-624 VELPYM
+624 VVLPYV

-641 PEISTYDKVKK
+641 SEISTYDKVKK

-703 SLIRSRLVLRLKDIH
+703 SLIRSRLVLRLKNIH
-718 FNKHDLHIHIPQ
+718 FDKHDLHIHIPQ

-741 VTLFTSIASLFTG
+741 VALFTSIASLFTG

-768 LRGVVLPVGGI
+768 LRGAVLPVGGI

-786 HRSGIKKILLPLENK
+786 HRSGIKKIILPLENK
-801 KDLYD
+801 KDICD
-806 VPDEVKKDIQ
+806 VPDEIKKDIQ

-821 TIEELIHETLGIK
+821 TIEELIQETLGIK
-834 LPEANKFHLR
+834 LPNTSKFNFR
-844 MMDTVDSDTE
+844 IMDVMDIDKKLTGSGLHI
-854 SVKT
+854 

>member
-1 MVKNKNTE
+1 MKNNHIKN
-9 CKIKGNGSFVRGWT
+9 
-23 TPQRNGGRGSFNR
+23 
-36 SCINQRNHGNGSA
+36 
-49 RRSFNI
+49 
-55 RNEVKIMIG
+55 
-64 NQVKDELVIIT
+64 ELAIIA
-75 MPGQV
+75 MPGYV

-90 IKKSLGEKI
+90 IKKSLDEKI

-108 YAIVLLLKEGGNFET
+108 YAIALLLKDGCDFDAYREE
-123 YQEKDLYTIGSLVK
+123 DLYTIGSLVK
-137 IEKIVDSKITYDINV
+137 IEKLVDSKITYDISL
-152 EVLDRV
+152 EVLDRI
-158 EVKNISQEQDYYIG
+158 EVKNIGQEQGYYLG

-183 DKNTQNQMLEYVK
+183 DRKTQKQMLEYVK
-196 ALTTEISGK
+196 ALTAEISGK
-205 FIGSESYIQYIQSMK
+205 FIGSESYIQTIQNMN
-220 DLELL
+220 DLEQL
-225 ISYLMQ
+225 IGYLMQ
-231 FINISSFEKQE
+231 FINIPGCEKQE
-242 LLEIRSRRKKSLK
+242 LLEIRSRRNKSLK
-255 FLDILINQ
+255 FLDIIIQQ

-306 SESKKKDYLQL
+306 SENKKKDYLQL

-322 MPEDVKEMARE
+322 MPEDVKEIARE
-333 EVEKLQNQSPNSMET
+333 EYEKLQSQIPNSMET
-348 NVIRNYLDLLTAL
+348 NVIRNYLDLLTSL
-361 PWGKSSVKE
+361 SWGKNSIKE

-391 ERIIQHLTVMK
+391 ERIIQHLTVMR

-480 ILDEVDKLLASNM
+480 ILDEVDKLLASNL
-493 GDPSSALLEVLD
+493 GDPASALLEVLD
-505 PEQNNSFSDHYLEM
+505 PEQNNSFSDHYLEV

-528 IGTANSLREI
+528 IGTANYLRDI
-538 PGPLKDR
+538 PEPLRDR
-545 MEIIQISS
+545 MEIIQINS
-553 YTTTEKFHIAKDH
+553 YTSTEKFHIAKDH

-571 LEDHGLTHEQ
+571 LENHGLSHDQ
-581 LKIEDD
+581 LQIEDNA
-587 SLKAIIDKYTQEAGV
+587 LKAIIDKYTREAGV
-602 RGIKKQLSA
+602 RGVKKQLSA
-611 IARHATEKIVVDE
+611 IARHATEKIIVDE
-624 VELPYM
+624 VRLPYL
-630 VKEEMLFDILG
+630 VKEEMLSDILG
-641 PEISTYDKVKK
+641 AETSHYDKVKQ

-661 LAWTPVGGDILFI
+661 LAWTPFGGDILFI
-674 ESAFMPGKGELMLTG
+674 ESAFMPGKGKLMLTG

-703 SLIRSRLVLRLKDIH
+703 SLIRSRLVLELKDIH
-718 FNKHDLHIHIPQ
+718 LDKHDLHIHIPQ

-741 VTLFTSIASLFTG
+741 VTLLTSIASLFTG
-754 IPVDPKTAM
+754 IPVDAKTAM

-768 LRGVVLPVGGI
+768 LRGAVLPVGGI
-779 KEKVIAA
+779 KEKAIAA
-786 HRSGIKKILLPLENK
+786 HRSGIKKILLPAENK
-801 KDLYD
+801 KDLCN

-821 TIEELIHETLGIK
+821 TIEELIRETLGIK
-834 LPEANKFHLR
+834 LPNADKLNYRIKDIIDFNREI
-844 MMDTVDSDTE
+844 
-854 SVKT
+854 VKV

>member
-1 MVKNKNTE
+1 MKD
-9 CKIKGNGSFVRGWT
+9 
-23 TPQRNGGRGSFNR
+23 
-36 SCINQRNHGNGSA
+36 NH
-49 RRSFNI
+49 I
-55 RNEVKIMIG
+55 
-64 NQVKDELVIIT
+64 KDELVIIT
-75 MPGQV
+75 MPGYV

-108 YAIVLLLKEGGNFET
+108 YAIVLLLKEGCDFEA
-123 YQEKDLYTIGSLVK
+123 YREKDLYTIGSLVK
-137 IEKIVDSKITYDINV
+137 IEKIVDSKVTYDINV

-158 EVKNISQEQDYYIG
+158 DVKNIGQEQSYYVG
-172 KYEMAPDIEDL
+172 KYEMAPDIKDL

-196 ALTTEISGK
+196 ALATEISGK
-205 FIGSESYIQYIQSMK
+205 FIGSESYIQYIKSMK
-220 DLELL
+220 DLEQL
-225 ISYLMQ
+225 IGYLMQ

-242 LLEIRSRRKKSLK
+242 LLEIRSRKKKSLK
-255 FLDILINQ
+255 FLDILMQQ
-263 KENIEFQMEMNA
+263 KENIQFQMEMNA
-275 KLTGEVN
+275 KLSGEVN

-292 QLKAIQEELNEGKQ
+292 QLKAIQEELNDGKQ
-306 SESKKKDYLQL
+306 SESKKKDYLQI

-322 MPEDVKEMARE
+322 MPEDVKDIALE
-333 EVEKLQNQSPNSMET
+333 EYGKLQNQSPNSMET
-348 NVIRNYLDLLTAL
+348 NVIRNYLDLLTSL

-480 ILDEVDKLLASNM
+480 ILDEVDKLLASNL
-493 GDPSSALLEVLD
+493 GDPASALLEVLD
-505 PEQNNSFSDHYLEM
+505 PEQNNSFSDHYLEV

-538 PGPLKDR
+538 PGPLRDR
-545 MEIIQISS
+545 MEIIQINS
-553 YTTTEKFHIAKDH
+553 YTTTEKFHIAKNH

-571 LEDHGLTHEQ
+571 LEYHGLTHKQ

-587 SLKAIIDKYTQEAGV
+587 ALKAIIDKYTREAGV
-602 RGIKKQLSA
+602 RGVKKQLSA

-624 VELPYM
+624 VKIPYI

-674 ESAFMPGKGELMLTG
+674 ESVFMPGKGELMLTG

-703 SLIRSRLVLRLKDIH
+703 SLIRSRLVLRLKDID
-718 FNKHDLHIHIPQ
+718 FDKHDLHIHIPQ

-768 LRGVVLPVGGI
+768 LRGAVLPVGGI

-801 KDLYD
+801 KDLCD
-806 VPDEVKKDIQ
+806 IPDEVKKDIQ

-821 TIEELIHETLGIK
+821 TIEELILETLGIK
-834 LPEANKFHLR
+834 LPNPNKFHLR
-844 MMDTVDSDTE
+844 IIDSMDIDTE
-854 SVKT
+854 SVKV

>member
-1 MVKNKNTE
+1 MKN
-9 CKIKGNGSFVRGWT
+9 
-23 TPQRNGGRGSFNR
+23 
-36 SCINQRNHGNGSA
+36 NH
-49 RRSFNI
+49 I
-55 RNEVKIMIG
+55 
-64 NQVKDELVIIT
+64 KDELVIIT
-75 MPGQV
+75 MPGYV

-108 YAIVLLLKEGGNFET
+108 YAIVLLLKEGCDFEA
-123 YQEKDLYTIGSLVK
+123 YREKDLYNIGSLVK
-137 IEKIVDSKITYDINV
+137 IEKIVDSKVTYDINV

-158 EVKNISQEQDYYIG
+158 DVKNIGQEQGYYVG
-172 KYEMAPDIEDL
+172 KYEMAPDIKDL

-196 ALTTEISGK
+196 ALATEISGK
-205 FIGSESYIQYIQSMK
+205 FIGSESYIQYIKSVK
-220 DLELL
+220 DLEQL

-242 LLEIRSRRKKSLK
+242 LLEIRSRKKKSLK
-255 FLDILINQ
+255 FLDILMQQ
-263 KENIEFQMEMNA
+263 KENIQFQMEMNA
-275 KLTGEVN
+275 KLSGEVN

-292 QLKAIQEELNEGKQ
+292 QLKAIQEELNDGKQ
-306 SESKKKDYLQL
+306 SESKKKDYLQI

-322 MPEDVKEMARE
+322 MPEDVKDIALE
-333 EVEKLQNQSPNSMET
+333 EYGKLQNQSPNSMET
-348 NVIRNYLDLLTAL
+348 NVIRNYLDLLTSL

-480 ILDEVDKLLASNM
+480 ILDEVDKLLASNL
-493 GDPSSALLEVLD
+493 GDPASALLEVLD
-505 PEQNNSFSDHYLEM
+505 PEQNNSFSDHYLEV

-538 PGPLKDR
+538 PGPLRDR
-545 MEIIQISS
+545 MEIIQINS

-571 LEDHGLTHEQ
+571 LEYHGLTHKQ

-587 SLKAIIDKYTQEAGV
+587 ALKAIIDKYTREAGV
-602 RGIKKQLSA
+602 RGVKKQLSA

-624 VELPYM
+624 VKIPYI

-674 ESAFMPGKGELMLTG
+674 ESVFMPGKGELMLTG

-703 SLIRSRLVLRLKDIH
+703 SLIRSRLVLRLKDID
-718 FNKHDLHIHIPQ
+718 FDKHDLHIHIPQ

-768 LRGVVLPVGGI
+768 LRGAVLPVGGI

-801 KDLYD
+801 KDLCD
-806 VPDEVKKDIQ
+806 IPDEVKKDIQ

-821 TIEELIHETLGIK
+821 TIEELILETLGIK
-834 LPEANKFHLR
+834 LPNPNKFHLR
-844 MMDTVDSDTE
+844 IMDTMDIDTE
-854 SVKT
+854 SVKV